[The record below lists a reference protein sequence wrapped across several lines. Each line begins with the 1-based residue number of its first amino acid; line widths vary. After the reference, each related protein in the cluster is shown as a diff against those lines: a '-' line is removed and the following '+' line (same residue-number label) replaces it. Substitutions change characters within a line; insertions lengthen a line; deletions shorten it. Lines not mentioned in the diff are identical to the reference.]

1 MLVKVEI
8 GNKLSRLNHRM
19 LPFCTA
25 LLRRTSLLLRMVEGL
40 NASTDPAHSSA
51 KIPLGAGIQAQQ
63 AGQNYHGEYTRHQSL
78 RLTLVIRKYFLLLGE
93 GNTELQNS
101 SIQLETLMLESEG
114 D

>member
-1 MLVKVEI
+1 MLVIVEI

-51 KIPLGAGIQAQQ
+51 
-63 AGQNYHGEYTRHQSL
+63 
-78 RLTLVIRKYFLLLGE
+78 
-93 GNTELQNS
+93 
-101 SIQLETLMLESEG
+101 
-114 D
+114 